1 MNVIVVATGKCKDKH
16 INAIADEFIKRL
28 KPYFPTTLVEV
39 NQVKAQSVAEIKKGE
54 AKLQQSKIPEGSVIF
69 ALDERG
75 KMMPTIKFA
84 EELGNLRD
92 TGVRNLAFIIGGA
105 EGLDD
110 DIRNQAQK
118 LISLSPMTFP
128 HMMVRPIILEQIYRA
143 GTVLAGHPYHREG

>member
-1 MNVIVVATGKCKDKH
+1 MNITVIATGKCKDKH
-16 INAIADEFIKRL
+16 INALADEFIKRL
-28 KPYFPTTLVEV
+28 KPFFPTKLIEV
-39 NQVKAQSVAEIKKGE
+39 PQVKAQSVLEIKQGE
-54 AKLQQSKIPEGSVIF
+54 AKLQNAKIPDGSIIF

-75 KMMPTIKFA
+75 KMMHTADFSKK
-84 EELGNLRD
+84 LGTLRD
-92 TGVRNLAFIIGGA
+92 TGTRNLVFIIGGA

-110 DIRNQAQK
+110 SVRNKAQM